1 MNFSRQESISGL
13 LRSRSKGNSTG
24 SGGFRYRCFLESR
37 SHGRPRR
44 RKTLRLRASNWP
56 RRMRCYDIRVNR
68 RFHTFVS
75 VAAILLIAVSQMCEL
90 LDRWD
95 TIADIG
101 HDSEFMF
108 IVIGMCIALC
118 VLLALLIVRLARI
131 FFSLVARLL
140 LGVSPPAQ
148 PHSYGTDYL
157 LLLFSPPMSF
167 TSLRI

>member
-1 MNFSRQESISGL
+1 
-13 LRSRSKGNSTG
+13 
-24 SGGFRYRCFLESR
+24 
-37 SHGRPRR
+37 
-44 RKTLRLRASNWP
+44 
-56 RRMRCYDIRVNR
+56 MRCYHEHVNR
-68 RFHTFVS
+68 RFHTLVS

-95 TIADIG
+95 TIADVG

-108 IVIGMCIALC
+108 IVIGMCIALSL
-118 VLLALLIVRLARI
+118 LLALLIVKLAGI

-157 LLLFSPPMSF
+157 LLLFSPPLSF

>member
-1 MNFSRQESISGL
+1 
-13 LRSRSKGNSTG
+13 
-24 SGGFRYRCFLESR
+24 
-37 SHGRPRR
+37 
-44 RKTLRLRASNWP
+44 
-56 RRMRCYDIRVNR
+56 MRCYDSWVNR
-68 RFHTFVS
+68 RFQTLVS

-90 LDRWD
+90 FDRWD

-108 IVIGMCIALC
+108 ILIGMCIALSL
-118 VLLALLIVRLARI
+118 LLALLIVKLARI

-157 LLLFSPPMSF
+157 LLLFSPPLSF

>member
-1 MNFSRQESISGL
+1 M
-13 LRSRSKGNSTG
+13 
-24 SGGFRYRCFLESR
+24 
-37 SHGRPRR
+37 
-44 RKTLRLRASNWP
+44 
-56 RRMRCYDIRVNR
+56 NR

-108 IVIGMCIALC
+108 IVIGMCIALSL
-118 VLLALLIVRLARI
+118 LLALLIVKLARI
-131 FFSLVARLL
+131 FFLLVARLL
-140 LGVSPPAQ
+140 PGFSPSAQ

-157 LLLFSPPMSF
+157 LLLFSPPLSF